1 MPLPLGH
8 AAIGLAVQDVCF
20 RDNSVSNRWTWVLFI
35 AILANLPDMDV
46 LLGLLFQGN
55 GNAYH
60 RGPTHSLIFTL
71 LMGLL
76 ASNAWRL
83 WTRIPRMNFLAC
95 AVIILSHVAADFF
108 LTSSAVSFFWPLEVH
123 WTAGYKGWRDVI
135 SLVFLGGFRD
145 VGIIITCG
153 AIMILKR
160 AVIQMRYQVFRDSR
174 SGQV

>member
-8 AAIGLAVQDVCF
+8 AAIGLATQDVCF
-20 RDNSVSNRWTWVLFI
+20 RDHSVTTRWTYVLFI

-46 LLGLLFQGN
+46 LMGLLFQGN

-60 RGPTHSLIFTL
+60 RGPTHSLVFAF
-71 LMGLL
+71 LMGFL

-83 WTRIPRMNFLAC
+83 WTHIPKLNFLAC
-95 AVIILSHVAADFF
+95 FMIILSHLAADFF

-123 WTAGYKGWRDVI
+123 WATGYKGWGDVFN
-135 SLVFLGGFRD
+135 LVFLGGFRD
-145 VGIIITCG
+145 VGIIMTCG
-153 AIMILKR
+153 VIMILKR
-160 AVIQMRYQVFRDSR
+160 AVIQIRHHALGERR

>member
-8 AAIGLAVQDVCF
+8 AAIGLAAQDVCL
-20 RDNSVSNRWTWVLFI
+20 RDDSVTTRWTYVLFI
-35 AILANLPDMDV
+35 AILANLPDVDV
-46 LLGLLFQGN
+46 LVGLLLQGN

-60 RGPTHSLIFTL
+60 RGPAHGLLCAF
-71 LMGLL
+71 LMGFL

-83 WTRIPRMNFLAC
+83 WKHIPKMSFLTC
-95 AVIILSHVAADFF
+95 VMIILSHVAADFF

-123 WTAGYKGWRDVI
+123 WASGYKGWNDVV
-135 SLVFLGGFRD
+135 SLVFLGSFRD

-153 AIMILKR
+153 VIMILKR
-160 AVIQMRYQVFRDSR
+160 VVIQIRHHAFGEKG

>member
-46 LLGLLFQGN
+46 LMGLLFQGN

-60 RGPTHSLIFTL
+60 RGPTHGLVFTL
-71 LMGLL
+71 LMGFL

-83 WTRIPRMNFLAC
+83 SIHIPRMNFLAC
-95 AVIILSHVAADFF
+95 AVIIISHVMADFF

-135 SLVFLGGFRD
+135 SLVFLSGFRD
-145 VGIIITCG
+145 VGIIITCCI
-153 AIMILKR
+153 IMILKR
-160 AVIQMRYQVFRDSR
+160 VVIQTRYHAFRDSR

>member
-35 AILANLPDMDV
+35 AILANLPDIDV
-46 LLGLLFQGN
+46 FMGLLFQGN

-60 RGPTHSLIFTL
+60 RGPTHGLVFTF
-71 LMGLL
+71 LMGFL

-83 WTRIPRMNFLAC
+83 STRIPKMNFLAC

-123 WTAGYKGWRDVI
+123 WAAGFKGWGDVI
-135 SLVFLGGFRD
+135 SLIFLGAFRD

-153 AIMILKR
+153 VLMILKR
-160 AVIQMRYQVFRDSR
+160 LITQMRHHALGDSR
-174 SGQV
+174 SG